1 MTVSKAA
8 MVEGGR
14 ARKEPADGA
23 AEGGA
28 LQLGELSELLG
39 ELAEMECLDRRLGV
53 LAALG
58 RLRGF
63 FGGSGNG
70 HRIVLVIPLNSGG
83 VVRRP

>member
-39 ELAEMECLDRRLGV
+39 PANR
-53 LAALG
+53 AAL
-58 RLRGF
+58 LSMLTKITQEF
-63 FGGSGNG
+63 
-70 HRIVLVIPLNSGG
+70 
-83 VVRRP
+83 